1 MLDPTKDIRN
11 SSDSDNAVSYFA
23 IRHARQAGINLAIQ
37 ANTAIVTT
45 VNGKI
50 VWIPAAELIQQRQL
64 AA

>member
-50 VWIPAAELIQQRQL
+50 V
-64 AA
+64 